1 MPGAPN
7 TLESSELTPNEIRR
21 LLRSGVDSC
30 EVAARLVET
39 GCWSESGAAEI
50 VAFLSRGADALMKLD
65 LTKRQEST
73 SHLRRSVSP

>member
-7 TLESSELTPNEIRR
+7 TLETSELTPNAIRR
-21 LLRSGVDSC
+21 LLESGIDTC

-50 VAFLSRGADALMKLD
+50 VAFLTRGPDVLMKLD
-65 LTKRQEST
+65 LTKTQQST
-73 SHLRRSVSP
+73 SRLRRSVSP

>member
-1 MPGAPN
+1 LPGAPN
-7 TLESSELTPNEIRR
+7 TLESRELTPNEIRR
-21 LLRSGVDSC
+21 LLESGTDAG

-50 VAFLSRGADALMKLD
+50 VAFLTRGPDVLMKLD